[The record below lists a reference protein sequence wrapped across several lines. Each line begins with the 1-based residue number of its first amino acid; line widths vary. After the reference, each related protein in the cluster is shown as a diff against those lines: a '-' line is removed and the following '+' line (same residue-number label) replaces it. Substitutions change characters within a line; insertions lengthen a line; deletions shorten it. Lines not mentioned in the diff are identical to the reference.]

1 MNWII
6 YAIACVFLYGIM
18 QFFMKVSST
27 GSNPIVSSM
36 VFIAAQ
42 FVAQIL
48 LGAYFISK
56 NGAEV
61 NYATIKYSIAGG
73 IAAAVATILFFL
85 ALEQA
90 SLSKVVPIVNMSVVV
105 GVLLGVLILKDVM
118 NLRIAAGII
127 LAIMS
132 IYLLTNSS

>member
-18 QFFMKVSST
+18 QFFIKLSSE
-27 GSNPIVSSM
+27 GNPVLSSM

-42 FVAQIL
+42 FAAQIL
-48 LGAYFISK
+48 LGAYFVSK
-56 NGAEV
+56 SGLDV
-61 NYATIKYSIAGG
+61 NYATIKYSVAGG

-90 SLSKVVPIVNMSVVV
+90 PLSKVVPIVNMNVII
-105 GVLLGVLILKDVM
+105 GVLLGVLLLKDVM
-118 NLRIAAGII
+118 NLRIVAGII

>member
-18 QFFMKVSST
+18 QFFIKLSSS
-27 GSNPIVSSM
+27 GNPVLSSM
-36 VFIAAQ
+36 FFIAAQ
-42 FVAQIL
+42 FAAQIL

-56 NGAEV
+56 NGFEV
-61 NYATIKYSIAGG
+61 SYATVKYSIAGG

-90 SLSKVVPIVNMSVVV
+90 SLSKVVPIVNMNVIV
-105 GVLLGVLILKDVM
+105 GVLLGVLVLKDVM
-118 NLRIAAGII
+118 NLRIAAGIV